1 MPATNKE
8 MFRRLMAIDEML
20 SNGLYSTEEIR
31 IRLKEKGMSVTAR
44 TVQNDLKVIKEDFG
58 IPFLPNTGNKH
69 TYEDPQK
76 RIFQKELSEV
86 EREVLSSALQAL
98 GKFKGIPQLEEFDRF
113 KSTFGVKGDGRTI
126 IEFSN
131 MFDLGTDSEQIM
143 PHLFQAIHDKRTI
156 RLTYQA
162 FTDKKPKKIDVFPYL
177 LKEYLDRWYLICA
190 EVGTEPLRYVTKGV
204 DRIKDFNYLDK
215 TSYPYKDANID
226 FRDYFDEFIGVT
238 DFNNAAVDV
247 VLCVNPEHQIDQ
259 YLRSK
264 PLHSSQAEVK
274 GEELEAM
281 KKKYEL
287 FKDWTFFKLKGIKP
301 NNELYQTLVLY
312 LGDLVVL
319 EPVTVRNKLAKRLR
333 NLLSLYDQI
342 KK

>member
-44 TVQNDLKVIKEDFG
+44 TVQNDLKVIEEDFG
-58 IPFLPNTGNKH
+58 IPLNKSRNK
-69 TYEDPQK
+69 YEYKDPQK

-86 EREVLSSALQAL
+86 ERNVLSSVLQTL
-98 GKFKGIPQLEEFDRF
+98 GQFKGIKQFEWLDKLESSLEV
-113 KSTFGVKGDGRTI
+113 KSDERTI
-126 IEFSN
+126 IEFSH
-131 MFDLGTDSEQIM
+131 MFDFGENSEQTERLL
-143 PHLFQAIHDKRTI
+143 PRLFPAIHDKRTI

-162 FTDKKPKKIDVFPYL
+162 YTDKKPKKIDVYPYL
-177 LKEYLDRWYLICA
+177 LKEYNDRWYLICA
-190 EVGTEPLRYVTKGV
+190 EVGTEPLRYVAKGV
-204 DRIKDFNYLDK
+204 DRIMNFDYLEE
-215 TSYPYKDANID
+215 PYKDPDID
-226 FRDYFDEFIGVT
+226 FEDYFDNFIGVT
-238 DFNNAAVDV
+238 DFNNDAEDV
-247 VLCVNPEHQIDQ
+247 LLCVNPEHQIDR

-274 GEELEAM
+274 GEELEVL
-281 KKKYEL
+281 KKDYEL

-319 EPVTVRNKLAKRLR
+319 KPDSVRNKLVKRLR

-342 KK
+342 KE

>member
-1 MPATNKE
+1 

-44 TVQNDLKVIKEDFG
+44 TVQNDLKVIEEDFG
-58 IPFLPNTGNKH
+58 IPLNKH
-69 TYEDPQK
+69 RNKYEYKDPQK

-86 EREVLSSALQAL
+86 EREVLSSALQTL

-143 PHLFQAIHDKRTI
+143 PNLFQAIHDKRTI
-156 RLTYQA
+156 RLIYQA
-162 FTDKKPKKIDVFPYL
+162 FTDKKPKKIDVYPYL
-177 LKEYLDRWYLICA
+177 LKEYNDRWYLICA

-204 DRIKDFNYLDK
+204 DRIKDFNYLDE

-259 YLRSK
+259 YLTKK
-264 PLHSSQAEVK
+264 PLHSSQADVK
-274 GEELEAM
+274 GEDLEALR
-281 KKKYEL
+281 KKYEL
-287 FKDWTFFKLKGIKP
+287 FKDWTFFTLKGIKP

-319 EPVTVRNKLAKRLR
+319 EPVTVRNKLVKRLR

-342 KK
+342 KQ